1 LHGLDLANWQKNAS
15 PPHADFT
22 TPQTK
27 PRVPSAND
35 NRKLSENIAIGLY
48 RDLSTIDDGRKMG
61 EF

>member
-1 LHGLDLANWQKNAS
+1 LAKKRQ
-15 PPHADFT
+15 PPQADFT

-27 PRVPSAND
+27 PRVQSAND

-48 RDLSTIDDGRKMG
+48 RDLSTIDDGRKIG